1 MDELL
6 ERIEQAGYHAGR
18 TGRSTIYPV
27 YRGPGW
33 TDEQADAY
41 HKQFREGMAYAV
53 IKGECRICLGGLI
66 ESVEEAR
73 EILGLD
79 ATFTGGSQ

>member
-1 MDELL
+1 MNAIR

-18 TGRSTIYPV
+18 TANSTIYPA

-41 HKQFREGMAYAV
+41 LAQFRHGMAFAV
-53 IKGECRICLGGLI
+53 ITGECRICPGGLI
-66 ESVEEAR
+66 ES
-73 EILGLD
+73 LD
-79 ATFTGGSQ
+79 QAKQELQL